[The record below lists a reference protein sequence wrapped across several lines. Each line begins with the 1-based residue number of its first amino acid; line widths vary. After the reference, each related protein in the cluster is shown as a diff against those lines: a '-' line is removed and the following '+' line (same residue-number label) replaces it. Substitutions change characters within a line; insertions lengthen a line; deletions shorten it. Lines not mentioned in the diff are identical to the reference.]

1 MFGLALMGAVILARA
16 SYFVEARLRG
26 SGSAHTIRVRR
37 LLSMARR
44 TTERMNTPHR
54 YSLARSLS
62 TLLFLLA
69 PTFARAADEAPD
81 VAGAQQAVA
90 RGDDRAALALVS
102 GELLGDVRAVP
113 LLNELAIAA
122 AGKGRLE
129 EAVVRLEAA
138 LATAPGYQQV
148 YENLHAVRRALALQ
162 AYRRSLDLPV
172 SNAPP
177 PPLASIPADARLL
190 PPLPVGDAVVAP
202 FDPGAP
208 ERFVAAWA
216 AAWAAQD
223 ADGYLAAYAPGYFDP
238 ATGSRADWERLR
250 RERVTSPAFIEIAL
264 EAVEVRRFGRDGAV
278 VEFQQRYRSN
288 TFSDRTTKV
297 LVLRAGPDGWRIQRE
312 YAVR

>member
-1 MFGLALMGAVILARA
+1 
-16 SYFVEARLRG
+16 
-26 SGSAHTIRVRR
+26 
-37 LLSMARR
+37 
-44 TTERMNTPHR
+44 MNTPYR
-54 YSLARSLS
+54 YSLTRSLS

-69 PTFARAADEAPD
+69 PSFARAADEAPD

-90 RGDDRAALALVS
+90 QGDDRAALALVS

-162 AYRRSLDLPV
+162 AYRRSLDLPM
-172 SNAPP
+172 SDAP

-190 PPLPVGDAVVAP
+190 PPLPVGDAAVAP

-216 AAWAAQD
+216 ASWAAQD
-223 ADGYLAAYAPGYFDP
+223 ADDYLAAYAPGYFDP

-288 TFSDRTTKV
+288 TFSDRTRKV